1 MSITLIRC
9 ELIFSRSSSVKVSRP
24 MLKMSPLQSVT
35 REFAFVIDETTPAE
49 QLAQIAKLT
58 NKDLIK
64 DVLIFDIYKGKNI
77 PDGKKSIAIKVI
89 IQPNLDTLTDEDL
102 EKISSDL
109 INVIDK
115 KLAGSLRSQ

>member
-1 MSITLIRC
+1 
-9 ELIFSRSSSVKVSRP
+9 
-24 MLKMSPLQSVT
+24 MLKTSPLQSVT

-49 QLAQIAKLT
+49 KLAQIAKLT

-89 IQPNLDTLTDEDL
+89 IQPKSDTLTDEDL

-115 KLAGSLRSQ
+115 KLSGSLRSQ

>member
-1 MSITLIRC
+1 MPKK
-9 ELIFSRSSSVKVSRP
+9 VKVSRP
-24 MLKMSPLQSVT
+24 MLKMSSLQSVT

-49 QLAQIAKLT
+49 KLAQIAKLT

-109 INVIDK
+109 IDVIDK
-115 KLAGSLRSQ
+115 KLSGSLRSQ